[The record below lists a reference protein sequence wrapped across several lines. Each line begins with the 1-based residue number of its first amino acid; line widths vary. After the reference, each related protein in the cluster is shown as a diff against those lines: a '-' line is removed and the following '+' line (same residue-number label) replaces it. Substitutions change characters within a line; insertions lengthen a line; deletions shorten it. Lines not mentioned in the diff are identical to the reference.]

1 MSIPQSAGGPITSRA
16 DLVAHLAGGS
26 KPRADW
32 RIGTEHEKFVY
43 GLKNYK
49 PLPYEGPTGIR
60 ALLEGMER
68 FGWSPIREGENII
81 GLSQDGA
88 AISLEPGGQF
98 ELSGAPLRTIHETCV
113 ETNTHLRQV
122 REISPRSEPGAWALV
137 RPDLDARRSTRD
149 AEGPLRIMRRY
160 MPKVGGYGL
169 EMMFRTCTVQGF

>member
-1 MSIPQSAGGPITSRA
+1 MSIPQSAGGPTNSRA
-16 DLVAHLAGGS
+16 DLVDHMAEGS

-68 FGWSPIREGENII
+68 FGWAPIREGENII

-98 ELSGAPLRTIHETCV
+98 ELSAPPL
-113 ETNTHLRQV
+113 NTVPQPSLKPHH
-122 REISPRSEPGAWALV
+122 
-137 RPDLDARRSTRD
+137 
-149 AEGPLRIMRRY
+149 PLNQ
-160 MPKVGGYGL
+160 L
-169 EMMFRTCTVQGF
+169 